1 MEQSVLS
8 YEKRIYYIDT
18 ILNYVSKDKKTKF
31 YILSCIHYTL
41 FALLDSILLFSNSF
55 HIVYILYI
63 FLILQIILNHID
75 NGCFLMKLERKY
87 IGKEWIGPYTYI
99 DTIFGEG
106 YMNVS
111 KVSTLFY
118 SISNIF
124 LCIGIVK
131 LWYLTFY

>member
-1 MEQSVLS
+1 MEHSVLS
-8 YEKRIYYIDT
+8 YEKRLYYIDT
-18 ILNYVSKDKKTKF
+18 ILNYVSKNKKIKF

-41 FALLDSILLFSNSF
+41 FALLDCIVLFSNSF
-55 HIVYILYI
+55 HIVYIFYSIL
-63 FLILQIILNHID
+63 LIQIIFNHID

-99 DTIFGEG
+99 DCIFGEG

-111 KVSTLFY
+111 KVSTIFY
-118 SISNIF
+118 SMSNIL